1 METFRTQM
9 TSSLGQSR
17 GAIKL
22 LLIGGLALA
31 LLLPMALVQD
41 LIEERNARMAEVRRE
56 LGAQWGRP
64 LGLRGP
70 LLIVPSRSGPHKQ
83 FVLAHELKITG
94 QLDVLERYRGIFRY
108 PTYTAHLEI
117 SGEFVIPAAPS
128 EDLAWNQAA
137 WVLLSDSDRDLDA
150 LEAEV
155 QWQGARTAAELQRDA
170 FGLTGLA
177 YVSPVVWPPEAGQK
191 LAFQASVTA
200 SGAESLALRPWG
212 RDVSVQLASKWPAPS
227 FGGDRLPSTRKVDAD
242 GFDAT
247 WDVGQRGSALASIG
261 QILPSHLERSSQLSV
276 RLVED
281 VSHYQLVTRTAKYA
295 LLVIA
300 LTFSAFYLF
309 EIVAGLHIHVIQ
321 YALVGFALVLFYLLL
336 FSQSEHVPFA
346 WAYLIASTATV
357 GLITAYT
364 RAILAG
370 TAHALLCGTGLSA
383 TYGLLFVILR
393 EERFALLTGSWAL
406 FLVLA
411 AIMYLTRRLDWGS
424 LSTTPSR

>member
-1 METFRTQM
+1 
-9 TSSLGQSR
+9 
-17 GAIKL
+17 
-22 LLIGGLALA
+22 
-31 LLLPMALVQD
+31 
-41 LIEERNARMAEVRRE
+41 
-56 LGAQWGRP
+56 
-64 LGLRGP
+64 
-70 LLIVPSRSGPHKQ
+70 LLIVPSRSGAHKQ
-83 FVLAHELKITG
+83 FVLPHDLKVSG

-108 PTYTAHLEI
+108 PTYSAHLEI
-117 SGEFVIPAAPS
+117 SGEFALPGMPA
-128 EDLAWNQAA
+128 EDLAWDRAA
-137 WVLLSDSDRDLDA
+137 WVLLSDGDSDLDG

-155 QWQGARTAAELQRDA
+155 DWQGARTAGELQRDA
-170 FGLTGLA
+170 FGLAGLA
-177 YVSPVVWPPEAGQK
+177 YVSPVAVPPAPGHK
-191 LAFQASVTA
+191 LSFRASVNA

-212 RDVSVQLASKWPAPS
+212 REVSVQLRSAWPAPS
-227 FGGDRLPSTRKVDAD
+227 FGGDRLPTTRKVDAD

-247 WDVGQRGSALASIG
+247 WDIGQRGSALTSIG
-261 QILPSHLERSSQLSV
+261 QILPSYLERSSQLSV

-321 YALVGFALVLFYLLL
+321 YALVGFALVLFYMLL

-424 LSTTPSR
+424 LSTPAR